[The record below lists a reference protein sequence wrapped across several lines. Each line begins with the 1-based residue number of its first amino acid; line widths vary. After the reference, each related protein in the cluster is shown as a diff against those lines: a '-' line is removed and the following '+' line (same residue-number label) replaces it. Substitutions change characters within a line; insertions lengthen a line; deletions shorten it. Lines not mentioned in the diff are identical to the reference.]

1 MEQRQVTKTSA
12 KYSISGQHIQGCTF
26 LRIKPSP
33 PLGWGTIS
41 FEDLG
46 FKKGHQTGS
55 FFIIFYTFYLNIFL
69 FSPKNRFFDLAKLPK
84 FSGLKMVFKRGRRIR
99 FFKKVYTPENNFN
112 YYYQGLENGTF

>member
-26 LRIKPSP
+26 LRIKPP
-33 PLGWGTIS
+33 PLGWGKIS

-46 FKKGHQTGS
+46 FKKGHQTAS

-69 FSPKNRFFDLAKLPK
+69 FSPKNRFF
-84 FSGLKMVFKRGRRIR
+84 R
-99 FFKKVYTPENNFN
+99 FVETP
-112 YYYQGLENGTF
+112 